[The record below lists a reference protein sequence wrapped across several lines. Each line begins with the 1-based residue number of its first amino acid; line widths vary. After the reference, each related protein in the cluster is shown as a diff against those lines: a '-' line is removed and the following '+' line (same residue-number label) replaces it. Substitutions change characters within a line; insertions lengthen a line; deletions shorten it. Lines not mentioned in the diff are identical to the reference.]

1 MSEDNNIPRL
11 PASAPRPA
19 GGAKPPGAAARP
31 PAEAHYV
38 KPRKKKEVETTKIHP
53 PLLALIDVLFTL
65 MMFFIIA
72 ARTKLAEGEIPGS
85 LPKIGGA
92 AAAAS
97 TTPQPITITV
107 RPIGD
112 GNFACQFDLD
122 GQALTEPGQLYEIL
136 RRKQAAY
143 GPGTADTVPVI
154 IRPIQAARWKW
165 VVEAFNQA
173 LRAQFKEIGFSSAG

>member
-1 MSEDNNIPRL
+1 MNEERNIPQ
-11 PASAPRPA
+11 PGGA
-19 GGAKPPGAAARP
+19 GAKPPGGPAARP

-72 ARTKLAEGEIPGS
+72 ARTKLMEGEIPGS
-85 LPKIGGA
+85 LPKIGGPA
-92 AAAAS
+92 AASS
-97 TTPQPITITV
+97 TTPQAITITV

-112 GNFACQFDLD
+112 GTFACQFDLD
-122 GQALTEPGQLYEIL
+122 GQAFTEPAQLYEIL
-136 RRKQAAY
+136 RRKQQAY
-143 GPGTADTVPVI
+143 GPGTADTVPVV
-154 IRPIQAARWKW
+154 IRPIQGARWKW

-173 LRAQFKEIGFSSAG
+173 LRAQFKEIGFAAVG